1 MELARRRFMLDAY
14 TIGVEEEY
22 QLVDPES
29 GGLLSRA
36 SDVLSTDWADALQ
49 GELHETTVEI
59 GTAICADSVA
69 VETELR
75 RRRFQA
81 ATTAAAEGLDIVAA
95 GLHPFSSWE
104 GHGIRPAK
112 RYAAIEKL
120 HERIAREVNIFGM
133 HVHVG
138 IPEHVDRTAL
148 MEQVRVFVPHLLA
161 LSASSP
167 YLDADDT
174 GFASY
179 RSILWRQFPYT
190 GIPPRFKDEA
200 EYEQFIGLLL
210 RSEAIRDRG
219 NIYWSI
225 RPHFSY
231 PTLEFRAMDACPRLE
246 DAATIAAFARLLVA
260 GVAEGHLDPPGG
272 GTLSSE
278 LWYAILTEN
287 EWHAARFGL
296 DAFLTDPEAERGRTP
311 LRTAVRGLLDRAAPL
326 AAELNETSVLDR
338 VEELLQRGT
347 ASDRM
352 RQVYAEHRSFEEV
365 VAWLV
370 RETRLGTGFDRRR
383 AQRAERL

>member
-1 MELARRRFMLDAY
+1 MLDAY

-22 QLVDPES
+22 QLIDPDT
-29 GGLLSRA
+29 GALVSRA
-36 SDVLSTDWADALQ
+36 SDVLSADWADALQ

-59 GTAICADSVA
+59 GTAICRNWDD
-69 VETELR
+69 VEQELR

-81 ATTAAAEGLDIVAA
+81 SATAATEGLEIVAA
-95 GLHPFSSWE
+95 GLHPFSGWS
-104 GHGIRPAK
+104 GHSIRPAE

-138 IPEHVDRTAL
+138 VPDGLDRTVL
-148 MEQVRVFVPHLLA
+148 MRDVRVFIPHLLA

-167 YLDADDT
+167 FLEADDT

-190 GIPPRFKDEA
+190 GVPPRFADEG
-200 EYEQFIGLLL
+200 EYGRFIALLL

-219 NIYWSI
+219 NIYWSL

-260 GVAEGHLDPPGG
+260 SVAEARLDPPGRG
-272 GTLSSE
+272 DLSPE
-278 LWYAILTEN
+278 LWQAVLTEN
-287 EWHAARFGL
+287 EWHAGRFGL
-296 DAFLTDPEAERGRTP
+296 DAFLTDPESQRGRTAM
-311 LRTAVRGLLDRAAPL
+311 RQAIRRLLDRLAPL
-326 AAELNETSVLDR
+326 AAELGETAVLDR
-338 VEELLQRGT
+338 VEQLLERGN
-347 ASDRM
+347 AADRM
-352 RQVYAEHRSFEEV
+352 RRVYADQQSFDEV
-365 VAWLV
+365 VAWLI

-383 AQRAERL
+383 TQRASSG

>member
-1 MELARRRFMLDAY
+1 MLDAY
-14 TIGVEEEY
+14 TLGVEEEY

-59 GTAICADSVA
+59 GTAICSDSRG
-69 VETELR
+69 VEAELR

-104 GHGIRPAK
+104 GQGIRPAK

-138 IPEHVDRTAL
+138 IPEHMDRTVL
-148 MEQVRVFVPHLLA
+148 MERVRVFVPHLLA
-161 LSASSP
+161 LSSSSP
-167 YLDADDT
+167 FLDADDT

-190 GIPPRFKDEA
+190 GVPPRFANEE
-200 EYEQFIGLLL
+200 EYERFIGLLL

-260 GVAEGHLDPPGG
+260 GVAEERLDPPGG
-272 GTLSSE
+272 GSLSSE
-278 LWYAILTEN
+278 LWYSVLTEN

-296 DAFLTDPEAERGRTP
+296 DAFLTDPEAAQGRTQ
-311 LRTAVRGLLDRAAPL
+311 LRTAVRRLLDRLAPL
-326 AAELNETSVLDR
+326 AAEMNETGALDR
-338 VEELLQRGT
+338 VEQLLERGT

-352 RQVYAEHRSFEEV
+352 RRVYAEHRSFEEV
-365 VAWLV
+365 VGWLV

-383 AQRAERL
+383 AQRAERA

>member
-1 MELARRRFMLDAY
+1 MLDAY

-22 QLVDPES
+22 QLIDPDT
-29 GGLLSRA
+29 GALVSRA
-36 SDVLSTDWADALQ
+36 SDVLSADWADALQ

-59 GTAICADSVA
+59 GTAICRSWED
-69 VETELR
+69 VERELR

-81 ATTAAAEGLDIVAA
+81 STTAATEGLEIVAA
-95 GLHPFSSWE
+95 GLHPFSGWS
-104 GHGIRPAK
+104 GHSIRPAE

-138 IPEHVDRTAL
+138 VPDGLDRTVL
-148 MEQVRVFVPHLLA
+148 MREVRVFIPHLLA

-167 YLDADDT
+167 FLEADDT

-190 GIPPRFKDEA
+190 GVPPRFADEA
-200 EYEQFIGLLL
+200 EYERFIALLL

-219 NIYWSI
+219 NIYWSL

-260 GVAEGHLDPPGG
+260 SVAEAGLEPPGRG
-272 GTLSSE
+272 DLSPE
-278 LWYAILTEN
+278 LWQAVLTEN
-287 EWHAARFGL
+287 EWHAGRFGL
-296 DAFLTDPEAERGRTP
+296 DAFLTDPESERGRTAM
-311 LRTAVRGLLDRAAPL
+311 RQAIRRLLDRLAPL
-326 AAELNETSVLDR
+326 AAELGETAVLDR
-338 VEELLQRGT
+338 VEQLLERGN
-347 ASDRM
+347 AADRM
-352 RQVYAEHRSFEEV
+352 RRVYADQQSFDEV
-365 VAWLV
+365 VAWLI

-383 AQRAERL
+383 TQRASSG